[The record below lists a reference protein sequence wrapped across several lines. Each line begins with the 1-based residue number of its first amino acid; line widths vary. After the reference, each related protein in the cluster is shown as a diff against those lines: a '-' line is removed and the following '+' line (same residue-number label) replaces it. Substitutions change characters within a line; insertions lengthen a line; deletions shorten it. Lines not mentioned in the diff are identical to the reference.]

1 MNADEYNRDDP
12 VSRRDFL
19 RGGLGGLGGL
29 AGAAALAAGLP
40 GLAGPDAVAAGLHSR
55 EAIAAQLAG
64 RRPADVKSVGLEP
77 GRVRLAFNENP
88 LGASPA
94 AIEAVLRHQDWM
106 NRYDYTTTL
115 QQAIIRHHGL
125 DIPRPSGFDFKATGD
140 RHGLMLGVGTTELLQ
155 ILALQALMKHG
166 EVLEALPSYGQIT
179 RVGDELRDAGHAV
192 QARKSPVLPDGNHDL
207 DDMGRQIGDRTGLV
221 IICNPHNPTGALLPH
236 ERILDFIDRVPP
248 HVLVAI
254 DEVYVD
260 FVRDP
265 AYRDFIEVAKER
277 ENVIVLRT
285 FSKVYGL
292 GGIRVGYAVAH
303 RDVIY
308 RLAPFSMGLLGRNV
322 LSVHAAAAA
331 LGDEEHVRRS
341 RQAVWDGNDYLTAEL
356 ERLGARVIPSHACF
370 LWADFGRETQR
381 IVRQLWSRRVMVRAG
396 AGQWTSP
403 NHIRI
408 STGSREENEAF
419 IWALERTLG

>member
-1 MNADEYNRDDP
+1 MPSPDRPDESVHSFGFLPDGYPPDEP

-19 RGGLGGLGGL
+19 RGGLT
-29 AGAAALAAGLP
+29 GAAALAAGL
-40 GLAGPDAVAAGLHSR
+40 GGPHAPESV
-55 EAIAAQLAG
+55 AAQLSG
-64 RRPADVKSVGLEP
+64 RQPTDVKGVGVEP

-115 QQAIIRHHGL
+115 QNAIIRHHGL
-125 DIPRPSGFDFKATGD
+125 DIPRPSGFDFKATGE

-166 EVLEALPSYGQIT
+166 EVVEAFPSYGQVT
-179 RVGDELRDAGHAV
+179 RVGDELRDAGHGV
-192 QARKSPVLPDGNHDL
+192 QSQRSPVLPDGNHDL
-207 DDMGRQIGDRTGLV
+207 EDMGKRIGDRTGLV

-236 ERILDFIDRVPP
+236 DRILDFIDRVPP

-254 DEVYVD
+254 DEVYVH

-265 AYRDFIEVAKER
+265 EYRDFIEVAKER

-292 GGIRVGYAVAH
+292 GGIRVGYAIAH

-331 LGDEEHVRRS
+331 LGDEEHVKRS
-341 RQAVWDGNDYLTAEL
+341 LQAVWEGNDYLTAEL
-356 ERLGARVIPSHACF
+356 ERLGARVVPSHACF

-381 IVRQLWSRRVMVRAG
+381 IVRSLWSRRVMVRAG
-396 AGQWTSP
+396 AGQWASP
-403 NHIRI
+403 NHIRV

-419 IWALERTLG
+419 IRALERTLG

>member
-1 MNADEYNRDDP
+1 MNHLNEFPGDDP

-19 RGGLGGLGGL
+19 KGGLGGLGGL

-40 GLAGPDAVAAGLHSR
+40 AGLLSP
-55 EAIAAQLAG
+55 ESVAAQLAG
-64 RRPADVKSVGLEP
+64 RRPADIQSVGVEA

-125 DIPRPSGFDFKATGD
+125 DMPRPSGFDFKATGD

-155 ILALQALMKHG
+155 VLALQALMKHG
-166 EVLEALPSYGQIT
+166 EVVEAFPSYGQVT

-192 QARKSPVLPDGNHDL
+192 QARRSPVLPDGNHDL
-207 DDMGRQIGDRTGLV
+207 DHMASQIGDRTGLV

-236 ERILDFIDRVPP
+236 ERILDFIDQVPP
-248 HVLVAI
+248 HVLVSI
-254 DEVYVD
+254 DEVYVH

-265 AYRDFIEVAKER
+265 EYRDFIEVAKKR

-285 FSKVYGL
+285 FSKAYGL
-292 GGIRVGYAVAH
+292 GGIRVGYAIAH

-341 RQAVWDGNDYLTAEL
+341 VQAVWDGNDYLAGEL
-356 ERLGARVIPSHACF
+356 ERLGARVVPSHACF
-370 LWADFGRETQR
+370 LWAGFGRETQR
-381 IVRQLWSRRVMVRAG
+381 IVRALWSRKVMVRAG
-396 AGQWTSP
+396 AGQWASP

>member
-1 MNADEYNRDDP
+1 MPSHNRLDDSGHPFETFPDEYPGDDP

-19 RGGLGGLGGL
+19 KGSV
-29 AGAAALAAGLP
+29 ASAAALAA
-40 GLAGPDAVAAGLHSR
+40 VLHSP
-55 EAIAAQLAG
+55 ESVAAQLSG
-64 RRPADVKSVGLEP
+64 RQPADVNSVGLPP

-115 QQAIIRHHGL
+115 QQAITRHHDL

-155 ILALQALMKHG
+155 ILALQALMKNG
-166 EVLEALPSYGQIT
+166 EIVEALPSYGQVT
-179 RVGDELRDAGHAV
+179 RVGDELQEAGFDV
-192 QARKSPVLPDGNHDL
+192 QAQRSPVMPDGKHDL
-207 DDMGRQIGDRTGLV
+207 EDMGNRIGDRTGLV

-236 ERILDFIDRVPP
+236 DRILNFIDQVPP
-248 HVLVAI
+248 HVLVAV
-254 DEVYVD
+254 DEVYVQ
-260 FVRDP
+260 FVRDTS
-265 AYRDFIEVAKER
+265 YRDFIEVAKER

-341 RQAVWDGNDYLTAEL
+341 RQAVWDGNDYLAAEL
-356 ERLGARVIPSHACF
+356 ERLGARVVPSHTNF

-381 IVRQLWSRRVMVRAG
+381 IVRQMWSRKVMVRAG
-396 AGQWTSP
+396 AGQWASP

-419 IWALERTLG
+419 VWALERTLG

>member
-1 MNADEYNRDDP
+1 MPDDPEHPFEILPDGYPGDDP

-19 RGGLGGLGGL
+19 LGGL
-29 AGAAALAAGLP
+29 AGAAGLMAGAPSGEAAALQ
-40 GLAGPDAVAAGLHSR
+40 SR
-55 EAIAAQLAG
+55 EAAAALLSG
-64 RRPADVKSVGLEP
+64 RKPADVRGVGIPP
-77 GRVRLAFNENP
+77 GQVRLAFNENP

-94 AIEAVLRHQDWM
+94 AIEAVLRHQDRM

-140 RHGLMLGVGTTELLQ
+140 RDGLLLGVGTTELLQ

-166 EVLEALPSYGQIT
+166 EVVEALPSYGQVT

-192 QARKSPVLPDGNHDL
+192 EARRSPVLPDGNHDL
-207 DDMGRQIGDRTGLV
+207 EDMGKRIGDRTGLV

-236 ERILDFIDRVPP
+236 ERVLDFIDRVPP
-248 HVLVAI
+248 HVLVAV
-254 DEVYVD
+254 DEVYVH

-265 AYRDFIEVAKER
+265 TYRDFIQVARER

-292 GGIRVGYAVAH
+292 GGMRVGYAVAH

-331 LGDEEHVRRS
+331 LDDAEHVRRS
-341 RQAVWDGNDYLTAEL
+341 RQAVWDGNDYLAAEL
-356 ERLGARVIPSHACF
+356 ERLGARVVPGHACF

-396 AGQWTSP
+396 TGQWASP

>member
-1 MNADEYNRDDP
+1 MPSPERLDESVHSFGFLPDGYPPDEP

-19 RGGLGGLGGL
+19 RGGLTGT
-29 AGAAALAAGLP
+29 AALAAGL
-40 GLAGPDAVAAGLHSR
+40 GGPHAPESV
-55 EAIAAQLAG
+55 AAQLSG
-64 RRPADVKSVGLEP
+64 RQSTDVKGVGVEP

-115 QQAIIRHHGL
+115 QNAIIRHHGL
-125 DIPRPSGFDFKATGD
+125 DIPRPSGFDFKATGE

-166 EVLEALPSYGQIT
+166 EVVEAFPSYGQVT
-179 RVGDELRDAGHAV
+179 RVGDELRDAGHGV
-192 QARKSPVLPDGNHDL
+192 QSLRSPVLPDGNHDL
-207 DDMGRQIGDRTGLV
+207 EDMGKRIGDRTGLV

-236 ERILDFIDRVPP
+236 DRILDFIDWVPP

-254 DEVYVD
+254 DEVYVH

-265 AYRDFIEVAKER
+265 EYRDFIEVAKER

-292 GGIRVGYAVAH
+292 GGIRVGYAIAH

-331 LGDEEHVRRS
+331 LGDEEHVKRS
-341 RQAVWDGNDYLTAEL
+341 LQAVWEGNDYLTAEL
-356 ERLGARVIPSHACF
+356 ERLGARVVPSHACF

-381 IVRQLWSRRVMVRAG
+381 IVRSLWSRRVMVRAG
-396 AGQWTSP
+396 AGQWASP
-403 NHIRI
+403 NHIRV

-419 IWALERTLG
+419 IRALERTLG